1 MAFIRKMVVNFPACG
16 YSEILFTQA
25 VNQFNVTQPVPRVE
39 VEVGVWVRPI
49 S

>member
-25 VNQFNVTQPVPRVE
+25 VNQVNVTRPVPRVE
-39 VEVGVWVRPI
+39 VEVGVWVRQI